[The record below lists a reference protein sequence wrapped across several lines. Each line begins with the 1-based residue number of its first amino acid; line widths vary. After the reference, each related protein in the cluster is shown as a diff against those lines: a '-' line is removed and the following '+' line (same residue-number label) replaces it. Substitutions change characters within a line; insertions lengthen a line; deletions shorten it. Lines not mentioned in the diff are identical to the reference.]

1 MLPCLKPRR
10 RCSLTS
16 IDQITD
22 EGASA
27 LGAVLAGRMGL
38 RSVDLRGNRISKQVC
53 TYVRKTFYLC
63 LTVGRMRTVPG
74 GERDGLPTPEEQRG
88 LLT

>member
-38 RSVDLRGNRISKQVC
+38 RSVDLRGNRISKQVY
-53 TYVRKTFYLC
+53 TYVRNFYLC
-63 LTVGRMRTVPG
+63 RTVGWMRTVPG
-74 GERDGLPTPEEQRG
+74 GERDGLPTPEEERG